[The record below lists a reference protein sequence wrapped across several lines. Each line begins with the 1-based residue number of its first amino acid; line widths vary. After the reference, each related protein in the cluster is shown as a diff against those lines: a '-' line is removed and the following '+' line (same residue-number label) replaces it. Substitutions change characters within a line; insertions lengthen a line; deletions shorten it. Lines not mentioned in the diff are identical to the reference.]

1 MKENFKYNSQSL
13 ESWSLFRSNIGKL
26 SEIFVLHVARIGENI
41 LAFKHWINK
50 LKKIL
55 PIDIKLTNKL
65 KWKFNSINLLY
76 KTLHISYPFQA
87 SHKHLLLLLFYFLNC
102 EVRVGD
108 LFFNVSGFILQIG
121 ATDLNLILIILY
133 GMTMANF
140 FLLLT
145 IK

>member
-1 MKENFKYNSQSL
+1 MKENFKSNSQSL

-26 SEIFVLHVARIGENI
+26 SEIFGLHVARIGENI

-50 LKKIL
+50 LKAFL
-55 PIDIKLTNKL
+55 SIDIKLTNKL
-65 KWKFNSINLLY
+65 KWKFNSINLLH

-87 SHKHLLLLLFYFLNC
+87 SHKHLLLLLFLNC

-121 ATDLNLILIILY
+121 ATDLNLVLKILY
-133 GMTMANF
+133 GMTMENIF
-140 FLLLT
+140 WLLT